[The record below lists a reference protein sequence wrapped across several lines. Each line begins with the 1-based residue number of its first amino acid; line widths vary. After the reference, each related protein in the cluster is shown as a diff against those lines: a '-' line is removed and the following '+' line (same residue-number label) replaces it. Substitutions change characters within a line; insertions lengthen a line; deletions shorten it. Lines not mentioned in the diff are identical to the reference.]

1 MYKFILLNE
10 KYIDFNNLPY
20 TLKILHIHDKIN
32 QEILSLPNSIE
43 ELQLDYYD
51 KNLIENLP
59 STLKKIYLEF
69 TIDDSNINLFSFLPN
84 SLEEIE
90 LNNIVLKKD
99 IKIFDIKLPVQL
111 KKLSF
116 SKKSLIFDFILSTN
130 LIKKNMKYIYKFLN
144 KCDPKKIYEFL

>member
-1 MYKFILLNE
+1 MDFLTIPANK
-10 KYIDFNNLPY
+10 KYIITHNIISKVFCLCFWGR
-20 TLKILHIHDKIN
+20 TIKTGH
-32 QEILSLPNSIE
+32 QSIE